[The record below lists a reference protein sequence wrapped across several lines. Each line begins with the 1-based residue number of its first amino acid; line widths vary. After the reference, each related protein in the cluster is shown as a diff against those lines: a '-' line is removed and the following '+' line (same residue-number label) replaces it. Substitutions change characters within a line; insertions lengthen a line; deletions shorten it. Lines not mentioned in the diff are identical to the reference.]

1 MKRSK
6 WQRVVGFIA
15 GKGFYIVLF
24 LCVATIGISGYY
36 LSSAFQSTTRP
47 AQPARTDTQVTV
59 PDPLEAEAEPPAPR
73 TQRVKPKPK
82 PASPSPAPKAETEP
96 TPEQK
101 PAMGPL
107 YTWPVRGEVIGGF
120 TLEVLAYDETMGDW
134 RTHSGVDLAAEPGEK
149 VQAIGSGEVT
159 RVYEDAL
166 MGWTVSIAHPDGLVS
181 TYCNLSPDPEVE
193 MGAQVVTGTV
203 IGTVG
208 GTAIAESAR
217 PSHLH
222 LELSQDGRQIDPV
235 GFLPQE

>member
-1 MKRSK
+1 MKRPK
-6 WQRVVGFIA
+6 WQRIGSFIA

-59 PDPLEAEAEPPAPR
+59 PDASQPEPEPPAPR
-73 TQRVKPKPK
+73 PERVKPQTQQ
-82 PASPSPAPKAETEP
+82 AATPAPKAEPESA
-96 TPEQK
+96 PEQQTVV
-101 PAMGPL
+101 GPV

-134 RTHSGVDLAAEPGEK
+134 RTHSGVDLAAESGEK

-166 MGWTVSIAHPDGLVS
+166 MGWTVCIAHPDGLIS
-181 TYCNLSPDPEVE
+181 TYCNLAADPPVE

-203 IGTVG
+203 IGAVG
-208 GTAIAESAR
+208 DSAIAESGR

-235 GFLPQE
+235 AFLPQD